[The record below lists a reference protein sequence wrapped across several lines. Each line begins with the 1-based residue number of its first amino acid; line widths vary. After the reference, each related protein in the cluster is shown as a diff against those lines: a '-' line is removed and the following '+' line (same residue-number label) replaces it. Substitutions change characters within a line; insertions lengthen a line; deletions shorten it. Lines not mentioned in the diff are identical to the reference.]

1 MLSIARCT
9 GQDTDFRALVAA
21 LDEELN
27 ERYGAQMNFFGQ
39 HNKSGDVQHAVVVS
53 LDGIPAGCGCFKP
66 FSNDSVEMKRI
77 FVHKAFRGSRLARA
91 VLAELEAWA
100 RETGFSFAVLE
111 TGILQPEAIRLY
123 EAAGYQRTENYE
135 PYIGVKESVCFR
147 KTLSLDK
154 YNV

>member
-1 MLSIARCT
+1 MHSITRCT
-9 GQDTDFRALVAA
+9 GQDLDFRDLIEA
-21 LDEELN
+21 LDEELG
-27 ERYGAQMNFFGQ
+27 ERYGAQMEFFGP
-39 HNKSGDVQHAVVVS
+39 HNKSDDVQHAVVVS

-66 FSNDSVEMKRI
+66 FSKDSVEMKRI
-77 FVHKAFRGSRLARA
+77 FVHKAYRGQRLARA

-100 RETGFSFAVLE
+100 RESGFSFAVLE

-147 KTLSLDK
+147 KAI
-154 YNV
+154 

>member
-1 MLSIARCT
+1 MLSITRCT
-9 GQDTDFRALVAA
+9 GQDADFRALVAA

-77 FVHKAFRGSRLARA
+77 FVHKAFRGQRLARA

-123 EAAGYQRTENYE
+123 EAAGYQRTANYE

-154 YNV
+154 DNV